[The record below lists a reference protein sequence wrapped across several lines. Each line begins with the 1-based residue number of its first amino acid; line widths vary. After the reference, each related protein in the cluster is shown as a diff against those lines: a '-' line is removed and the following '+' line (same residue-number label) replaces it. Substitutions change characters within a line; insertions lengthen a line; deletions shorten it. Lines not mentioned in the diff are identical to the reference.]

1 MKIGMHLEKKITE
14 NGKTVEHYIVVRD
27 AKQIYQNSYWLS
39 QAQSKTLDQKLKE
52 IQQGGIIKENVI
64 SQSALIILF
73 SKRYGPTRL
82 WIGLM
87 NVVNLAF
94 TNFSS

>member
-1 MKIGMHLEKKITE
+1 MHLEKKITE

-64 SQSALIILF
+64 PQSALIILF

-94 TNFSS
+94 TNFSC